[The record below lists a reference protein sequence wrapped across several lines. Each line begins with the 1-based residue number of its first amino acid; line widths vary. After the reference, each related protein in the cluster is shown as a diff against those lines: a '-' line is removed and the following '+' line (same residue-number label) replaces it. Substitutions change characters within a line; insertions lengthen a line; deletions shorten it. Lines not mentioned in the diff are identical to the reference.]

1 MSGNPNVFALLE
13 EMLDSG
19 RTPED
24 VCRDCPELLPEV
36 RRRWKAFRLVDGSLA
51 ALFPDPETPPRAD
64 AIVAVPRP
72 AELPQVP
79 GYRVEAL
86 LGRGGMGVVYRAWH
100 LRLNRAVALKMLLA
114 GPCARPE
121 ELERFLR
128 ESQAIAGLGHP
139 NIVQVYDI
147 GDVEG
152 RPYFTMELVE
162 GGNLA
167 DQIRG
172 VPQPA
177 HQAAARVATL
187 AEAIHAAH
195 QSGIVHRDLKP
206 ANILLTRDGT
216 PKVTDFGLARRLE
229 GDGGLTL
236 SGVAVGTPSY
246 MAPEQAR
253 GKRQAIG
260 PATDVYALGA
270 ILYELLTGRPPFH
283 AESATAT
290 LQQVLTDE
298 PVSPTRL
305 NPQVPRDLTT
315 ICLKCLSKEPHRRY
329 ASAAALAEDLR
340 RFLRGEHIAARR
352 AGRLERLARWA
363 RRNPAAAALLA
374 VTLLVA
380 TTLLGAGGSLI
391 GRQIRTARAV
401 EADLREADRLQRQSV
416 FPDAGALLEQARSR
430 LGDGGPFWLY
440 PVVEAARRDHQF
452 LVRLEA
458 IRLNRF
464 TLAEGGLDH
473 AAQMRFN
480 MTRADRDYAEA
491 FRDQGLGEPADDP
504 EGAAARVR
512 ASKWAAHLVAA
523 LDDWAV

>member
-1 MSGNPNVFALLE
+1 MSGNPDVFALLE

-19 RTPED
+19 RTPEE
-24 VCRDCPELLPEV
+24 VCRDCPELLTEV

-64 AIVAVPRP
+64 AIVAVPHP

-79 GYRVEAL
+79 GYRVEAV

-128 ESQAIAGLGHP
+128 ESQAVAGLGHP

-229 GDGGLTL
+229 AVSYTHLTL
-236 SGVAVGTPSY
+236 
-246 MAPEQAR
+246 
-253 GKRQAIG
+253 
-260 PATDVYALGA
+260 
-270 ILYELLTGRPPFH
+270 
-283 AESATAT
+283 
-290 LQQVLTDE
+290 
-298 PVSPTRL
+298 PT
-305 NPQVPRDLTT
+305 N
-315 ICLKCLSKEPHRRY
+315 
-329 ASAAALAEDLR
+329 
-340 RFLRGEHIAARR
+340 
-352 AGRLERLARWA
+352 
-363 RRNPAAAALLA
+363 
-374 VTLLVA
+374 
-380 TTLLGAGGSLI
+380 
-391 GRQIRTARAV
+391 
-401 EADLREADRLQRQSV
+401 REV
-416 FPDAGALLEQARSR
+416 
-430 LGDGGPFWLY
+430 
-440 PVVEAARRDHQF
+440 
-452 LVRLEA
+452 
-458 IRLNRF
+458 
-464 TLAEGGLDH
+464 
-473 AAQMRFN
+473 
-480 MTRADRDYAEA
+480 
-491 FRDQGLGEPADDP
+491 
-504 EGAAARVR
+504 
-512 ASKWAAHLVAA
+512 
-523 LDDWAV
+523 